1 MRAEL
6 SSLRALLVE
15 DDRGAIERLART
27 HRRILSQLTAL
38 TYDPEPAV
46 AERAVRALGLTA
58 GIISDVD
65 AEFVRGH
72 LRRLF
77 WLLNDESGGIG
88 WRAAEAIGEIIRARP
103 ERFAEFIPH
112 LIGLLDLEPED
123 AERFQPGILR
133 GIMRVAE
140 ATDLADRDDLH
151 DWLEKLRNSPHPEVR
166 ELAERC
172 RQQLTAGPP
181 RRRDSA

>member
-1 MRAEL
+1 MEYN
-6 SSLRALLVE
+6 
-15 DDRGAIERLART
+15 DLAGIVQMAGQE
-27 HRRILSQLTAL
+27 RRILSYLTAL
-38 TYDPEPAV
+38 TYDPEPTIAG
-46 AERAVRALGLTA
+46 RAVQALGAAA
-58 GIISDVD
+58 GTIADTD

-103 ERFAEFIPH
+103 EQFAEFIPN

-140 ATDLADRDDLH
+140 ATDLADRSDLH
-151 DWLEKLRNSPHPEVR
+151 DWLEKLRQSTNAEVR
-166 ELAERC
+166 ELAEQC
-172 RQQLTAGPP
+172 RRQITAGQP
-181 RRRDSA
+181 RSPDSA